1 MTGVMAHLRKDP
13 ILGDWVIVAPD
24 RATRPFDATTANSVS
39 PSELCPFCRG
49 HEEATPAAVLTL
61 SEGKDPDDWDVRI
74 IPNRFPAV
82 VAATS
87 TTEPQTDSFFEQKSA
102 AGYHEV
108 IVESPQ
114 HHRCMRDLDCSQVLR
129 VARAW
134 RDRLKAVSADESVA
148 HTMLFK
154 NEGARAGASLEH
166 VHSQLLATS
175 FIPSRIEAELDAA
188 ENHAS
193 RTGRLLWDDIVD
205 RELDDDVRLVMA
217 NEHFVLLCPFAS
229 RSAGE
234 MCLLPRNSSPFFETT
249 SDACLEEFATVLV
262 RSFQLLHYTFPEAPF
277 NLAMHSAPPRDH
289 RSGVYRWH
297 LTMTP
302 RLTGIAGFE
311 LGAGSW
317 INIMTP
323 EATAASYRA
332 AAS

>member
-1 MTGVMAHLRKDP
+1 MAHLRKDP

-24 RATRPFDATTANSVS
+24 RATRPFDAATTNIVS

-61 SEGKDPDDWDVRI
+61 PEGKDSDDWDVRI

-87 TTEPQTDSFFEQKSA
+87 STESQTDGFFEQKRA

-114 HHRCMRDLDCSQVLR
+114 HHRCMRELGFSQVFR
-129 VARAW
+129 VVRAW
-134 RDRLKAVSADESVA
+134 RDRLKAISADESVA

-154 NEGARAGASLEH
+154 NEGARAGASQEH

-175 FIPSRIEAELDAA
+175 FIPSRIDAELDAA

-205 RELDDDVRLVMA
+205 RELDHDVRLVMA

-234 MCLLPRNSSPFFETT
+234 MCLLPRDSSPFFEAT

-262 RSFQLLHYTFPEAPF
+262 RCFQILDLAFPEAPF
-277 NLAMHSAPPRDH
+277 NLALHSAPPQDR
-289 RSGVYRWH
+289 RSRVYRWH
-297 LTMTP
+297 LTIIP

-323 EATAASYRA
+323 EAAAASYRA